1 MPSPLEDAE
10 QANGQDRGNVPS
22 TLPATTPTAAAIQ
35 NWLVSQLSALL
46 AVPPEELDV
55 REPFASYGLGSTEL
69 VTLSG
74 ELEEWLGR
82 KLSPALAYEY
92 PTIASLSQYLAG
104 DFDTE
109 TAASQDRAA
118 TTEPIAIIGIG
129 CRFPGAHGP
138 RAFWQLLR
146 AGVDAITEVPPER
159 FDLNVVYDPDPATPG
174 TINTR
179 WGGFLEQVD
188 QFDAHFF
195 GISPREAAR
204 MDPQQRLLLEVAW
217 EALEDAGQA
226 VERLAGTSAGV
237 FIGIATNDYGRI
249 QLSDPTL
256 IDAYAGTGNA
266 LSIAANRLSY
276 VFDFRGPSLAVDTA
290 CSSSLVAVHLAC
302 QSLRNGESTLALAG
316 GVNLILSPDIT
327 INFTKAGALAPDG
340 RCKTFDARANGF
352 VRSEG
357 VGVVVLKPLTRALA
371 DGDPIYAVIRG
382 SAVNQDGRSNGLMAP
397 NPLAQEAV
405 LREAYRR
412 AGVSPGQV
420 QYVEAHGTG
429 TFLGDPI
436 EARALGT
443 VLATERLDGDL
454 CAIGSVKT
462 NIGHLEAAAGVAG
475 LVKVALALKHRQL
488 PPSLHFQEPNP
499 HIPFATLPLRVQTV
513 LEPWPE
519 GSSPALAGVSSFGFG
534 GTNAHVVL
542 QEAPSTLY
550 EAEQPEEHAGNNG
563 QLVASPAQASW
574 LFPLSA
580 RSPQALQALARAYQ
594 EVLTTHEVTPSLQD
608 LCYTVS
614 VRRSH
619 HDHRLAVAG
628 SSREELD
635 EGLAAFLRGEARS
648 GLSSGRAAAGRR
660 KKLVFVFSGQGSQ
673 WHGMGKML
681 LAQEPVFREALEQC
695 DQVMQAYTD
704 WSVLQTITSG
714 EESSSRLN
722 EVDVVQPTLFA
733 MQVALAALWRSWS
746 VVPDAV
752 VGHSMGEV
760 AGAYVAGA
768 LSLEDAARVI
778 CRRSRLAKRTSG
790 QGAMAVV
797 DLSFAQA
804 QQVLAG
810 YENRVSIAASNSP
823 TSTVLSGDPAA
834 LRAIMEHL
842 QQQDVFCRSV
852 NVDFASHS
860 PQMDSL
866 RADLLHA
873 LEGLRPHTASLPIYS
888 TVTGTVSD
896 GLTCDANYW
905 VRNLREPVLFSTM
918 VQRLLEDGH
927 DIFLEISPHPILLGA
942 IQQGLRHAEREG
954 HTLPSLR
961 REEDERLVMLGSLGA
976 LYALG
981 YPVDWRTLYSADS
994 RCVSLPSYPW
1004 QRERC
1009 WLDTASSALSAHR
1022 APLKHHQSVPPVSDH
1037 NREKRS
1043 QVQELLDD
1051 WCYELQWHRQDDQQ
1065 EPPPSRTAPG
1075 TWLILADQSG
1085 VGEDFAALA
1094 EAAGEES
1101 VLVRPGETYAGLES
1115 GHYYL
1120 RPGHREDVQQLLA
1133 AVLGSEHPPCRGII
1147 HLWSLDAPSAEAT
1160 TASSLEGAQ
1169 TLSCGTAL
1177 SLVQELGHKEAADC
1191 PRLWL
1196 VTRGAQAVEQTSGSL
1211 AIAQAPLWG
1220 LGRAIAQEHPTL
1232 WGGLVDLDANDS
1244 PQESAAHLWAAV
1256 ARTDG
1261 EDQLAFRQGRGYV
1274 ARLGRTRPSI
1284 EQQPT
1289 FRWRP
1294 DGTYLITGGLGD
1306 LGLLV
1311 ARWMV
1316 EQGARRLIL
1325 LGRTQLPPRAAWRE
1339 VETGGRLA
1347 QQITAVR
1354 DLEALGASIHLA
1366 AVDVADEER
1375 LRAFLDEF
1383 RAEGWPPIRGV
1394 VHLAGVVE
1402 GQPLLALNPATFN
1415 PVLRPKT
1422 VGSWLLHCLLR
1433 DDPLDFFVL
1442 FSSAASLLGVMGQG
1456 QGSYAAA
1463 NAFLDS
1469 LAHHRLLQ
1477 GLPALSLNWGP
1488 WSQIGLAARYERT
1501 ERLARR
1507 GIDSIA
1513 PEQGLATLEQLF
1525 QASTAQVVVMPVNW
1539 PQLRRSFPSVDASPL
1554 FACLPREDR
1563 DAFSASA
1570 DVQAKALV
1578 TRATLLAASSEERAL
1593 LVQSYLYA
1601 QIARVLGLST
1611 ANFDEQQPLNTLGL
1625 DSLMAVEL
1633 KNRIA
1638 VDLGV
1643 KVSVV
1648 QFLEGLSIEQVAAQ
1662 VLMLLSTSPPATETS
1677 TDTLFS
1683 ENGSHATPGP
1693 ASDIFAPLSY
1703 GQRTMWFLCQFA
1715 PEVASYGVPVLARIQ
1730 AELDVPVL
1738 RRALQA
1744 LLDRHASLRTTYIL
1758 QDGVP
1763 MQHVHAHA
1771 VLSFQEEEISGWSEA
1786 ELKERLVQET
1796 NRPFDL
1802 ACGPLLRASLFT
1814 RSAWDFTLLLTVHHI
1829 AIDFWSLDILLN
1841 ELRILYLAEKTGIP
1855 SVLPPLPAQY
1865 TNYVAWQTRLITSE
1879 EGERLWAYW
1888 QQRLAGKFSVL
1899 ALPTDRPRPPIQTY
1913 HGASYTFGLDEQLVE
1928 QLKELTKAEGV
1939 TLYMTLLAA
1948 FQVLLHRY
1956 TGQDDIMVGTPAVG
1970 RSRSEF
1976 EEIVGYFANPIPL
1989 LADLSARPSFAQF
2002 LAQVRRTVM
2011 TALEHQDYPV
2021 ELLVERLHLPR
2032 DPSRTALFQ
2041 VLFGWDKPYQRKEQH
2056 ALPGLAGMDSWI
2068 SAENL
2073 STASFALDCQVA
2085 LLDLM
2090 VIILDTGTSLQ
2101 VLVQYNSDLFTART
2115 IERMARHFQTLLQSI
2130 VAHPHQSVSSLP
2142 LLPAAEQ
2149 HQLCVEW
2156 NSTQAPYPH
2165 DRCLH
2170 ELFETQVERTPEAVA
2185 LVAGV
2190 THLSYRELNRQAN
2203 QVAHYLRKLGVG
2215 PDALVGLCMERSVD
2229 LFVGLL
2235 GILKAGGAY
2244 VPLDAALPSGRLEF
2258 ILADTGVSVLLTQAR
2273 LVDRLPAHQ
2282 AQVVCLDTEKAAIAQ
2297 ERETN
2302 PVSEA
2307 KAQHLAYVIYTSG
2320 STGTPKGVLVPHQAV
2335 VNHNMAVARQFGL
2348 QASDRIL
2355 QFHSI
2360 SFDAA
2365 VEELFPSWLSGA
2377 AIVLPRD
2384 GMPAPDG
2391 ELLRLI
2397 EYEQLTVLNLPTA
2410 YWHEWVS
2417 ALSDLKV
2424 GVPAPLRLV
2433 VVGGEK
2439 ILPERVS
2446 TWQRVAGA
2454 QVRWINTYGPTET
2467 TVIATLHEPASETH
2481 SQSGDAEIP
2490 IGRPLANVR
2499 VYILDER
2506 LQPVPVGMVGE
2517 LYIGGVGLARG
2528 YLQRPDLTAEQFV
2541 PDPFSEQPGS
2551 RLYRTGDLARY
2562 QPDGAIAF
2570 VGRHDQ
2576 QVKIRG
2582 FRVELGEVETVLRRH
2597 PAVREAVVIHDE
2609 GNGGGRLVGYVV
2621 TEPEQEVSGSELRG
2635 FLQQRLPEYMVPT
2648 TFVELDVLPHTPTGK
2663 VDRQALPLPA
2673 PSRPDLAQPFV
2684 APRTPAEETLAGI
2697 WTEVLRIERVGIHD
2711 NFFELGGHSLLATQ
2725 VMSRVRSVFAVELP
2739 LRRFFESPTVAGLA
2753 ESLDSVQQ
2761 TEQHLQGPPLLPVSG
2776 NGETRSTPEHLLT
2789 RIGELSEVEVDTLL
2803 GELLAEE
2810 ESH

>member
-1 MPSPLEDAE
+1 ME
-10 QANGQDRGNVPS
+10 NVLG
-22 TLPATTPTAAAIQ
+22 TLPATPPTAAAIQ
-35 NWLVSQLSALL
+35 DWLVAQLSTLL
-46 AVPPEELDV
+46 AVQPEEIDV

-92 PTIASLSQYLAG
+92 PTIATLSQYLAG
-104 DFDTE
+104 DLDAE
-109 TAASQDRAA
+109 AAASRDQA
-118 TTEPIAIIGIG
+118 TITEPIAIIGIG

-138 RAFWQLLR
+138 EAFWELLR
-146 AGVDAITEVPPER
+146 TGVDAITEVPPER
-159 FDLNVVYDPDPATPG
+159 FDLNVLYDPDPTTPG

-188 QFDAHFF
+188 QFDCHFF

-226 VERLAGTSAGV
+226 LERLAGTSTGV

-249 QLSDPTL
+249 QLGDPTL

-290 CSSSLVAVHLAC
+290 CSSSLVAIHLAC

-316 GVNLILSPDIT
+316 GVNLILAPDIT

-340 RCKTFDARANGF
+340 RCKAFDARANGF

-357 VGVVVLKPLTRALA
+357 VGVVVLKPLSRALA
-371 DGDPIYAVIRG
+371 AGDPIYAVIRG

-405 LREAYRR
+405 LHEAYKR

-443 VLATERLDGDL
+443 VLATERPEGDL

-475 LVKVALALKHRQL
+475 LIKVALALKHRQL

-499 HIPFATLPLRVQTV
+499 HIPFDTLSLQVQTR

-519 GSSPALAGVSSFGFG
+519 GVGPALAGVSSFGFG

-542 QEAPSTLY
+542 QEAPLAACETEQREEY
-550 EAEQPEEHAGNNG
+550 ERDSD
-563 QLVASPAQASW
+563 QLVINPAQSSW
-574 LFPLSA
+574 LLPLSA
-580 RSPQALQALARAYQ
+580 RSPGALQALARAYQ
-594 EVLTTHEVTPSLQD
+594 EVLATHEVTPSLQD
-608 LCYTVS
+608 LCYTAS
-614 VRRSH
+614 VRRNH
-619 HDHRLAVAG
+619 HDYRLAIAG
-628 SSREELD
+628 SSREEFD
-635 EGLAAFLRGEARS
+635 EGLAAFLRGEARH
-648 GLSSGRAAAGRR
+648 GLASGRVVAGRR
-660 KKLVFVFSGQGSQ
+660 KKLVFVFPGHGAQ
-673 WHGMGKML
+673 WHGMGRML

-704 WSVLQTITSG
+704 WSVLQELIAEASA
-714 EESSSRLN
+714 SRLH
-722 EVDVVQPTLFA
+722 EVDVIQGVLFA
-733 MQVALAALWRSWS
+733 LQVALATLWRSWG

-760 AGAYVAGA
+760 AAAWVAGV
-768 LSLEDAARVI
+768 LSLEDAARII
-778 CRRSRLAKRTSG
+778 CCRGHLTKRTRG
-790 QGAMAVV
+790 QGAMVAV

-804 QQVLAG
+804 QQVLTG
-810 YENRVSIAASNSP
+810 SEDRVSIAASNSP
-823 TSTVLSGDPAA
+823 TSTVLSGDPVA
-834 LRAIMEHL
+834 LRTMMEQL
-842 QQQDVFCRSV
+842 QRQDIFCRLV

-860 PQMDSL
+860 PQMGPL

-873 LEGLRPHTASLPIYS
+873 LEGLRPHAASLPIYS

-896 GLTCDANYW
+896 GLICDATYW
-905 VRNLREPVLFSTM
+905 MRNLREPVLFSAT

-927 DIFLEISPHPILLGA
+927 DIFVEISPHPILLGA

-954 HTLPSLR
+954 NTLPSLR
-961 REEDERLVMLGSLGA
+961 REEDERLVMQGSLGA

-981 YPVDWRTLYSADS
+981 YPVDWSALYSADNH
-994 RCVSLPSYPW
+994 CVSLPFYPW

-1009 WLDTASSALSAHR
+1009 WLDTASSASSIRR
-1022 APLKHHQSVPPVSDH
+1022 APSSHHYLPAVDDH
-1037 NREKRS
+1037 NREENAR
-1043 QVQELLDD
+1043 VQELLGD
-1051 WCYELQWHRQDDQQ
+1051 WCYELQWHPQGDQQ
-1065 EPPPSRTAPG
+1065 EPPPSPTAAG
-1075 TWLILADQSG
+1075 AWLIFADRIG

-1094 EAAGEES
+1094 KAAGEES
-1101 VLVRPGETYAGLES
+1101 VLVRPGETYTCLES
-1115 GHYYL
+1115 GHYCL
-1120 RPGHREDVQQLLA
+1120 RPGHREDIQQLLT
-1133 AVLGSEHPPCRGII
+1133 AVLGPDRPSCRGII
-1147 HLWSLDAPSAEAT
+1147 HLWSLDAPPAEIT
-1160 TASSLEGAQ
+1160 TTSTLETTQILG
-1169 TLSCGTAL
+1169 CGTAL
-1177 SLVQELGHKEAADC
+1177 SLVQALGHKEGAGG

-1196 VTRGAQAVEQTSGSL
+1196 ITQGAQAVEQTSGSL

-1220 LGRAIAQEHPTL
+1220 FGRAVAQEHPTL
-1232 WGGLVDLDANDS
+1232 WGGLVDLAPDAS
-1244 PQESAAHLWAAV
+1244 PKENAAHLWAALSR
-1256 ARTDG
+1256 ADG

-1274 ARLGRTRPSI
+1274 ARLMRTRPSI

-1339 VETGGRLA
+1339 VESGSRLTR
-1347 QQITAVR
+1347 QIAAIR
-1354 DLEALGASIHLA
+1354 ELEALGASIHLA
-1366 AVDVADEER
+1366 AVDVADEAR

-1402 GQPLLALNPATFN
+1402 GQPLLTLNPATFN

-1422 VGSWLLHCLLR
+1422 VGGWLLHCLLQ

-1456 QGSYAAA
+1456 QASYAAA
-1463 NAFLDS
+1463 NAFLDA
-1469 LAHHRLLQ
+1469 LAYYRRFQ

-1488 WSQIGLAARYERT
+1488 WSQVGLAARYERT

-1507 GIDSIA
+1507 GIDSIT

-1525 QASTAQVVVMPVNW
+1525 HAGAAQVVVMPVHW
-1539 PQLRRSFPSVDASPL
+1539 PRLRRSFPSVDVTPL
-1554 FACLPREDR
+1554 FACLPREGK
-1563 DAFSASA
+1563 DAFPVSDDAP
-1570 DVQAKALV
+1570 AKGLL
-1578 TRATLLAASSEERAL
+1578 TRATLLAMSSEERAR
-1593 LVQSYLYA
+1593 LVQSYLRA

-1648 QFLEGLSIEQVAAQ
+1648 QFLEGLSIEQVAVQ
-1662 VLMLLSTSPPATETS
+1662 VVTLLSTSPPATETS

-1683 ENGSHATPGP
+1683 ENGNHATAGL

-1715 PEVASYGVPVLARIQ
+1715 PEVASYGVPVLAHIQ

-1744 LLDRHASLRTTYIL
+1744 LLDRHAALRTTYTL

-1763 MQHVHAHA
+1763 MQSVHSSA
-1771 VLSFQEEEISGWSEA
+1771 VLSFQEEDISGWSGA
-1786 ELKERLVQET
+1786 ELKERLVHET

-1802 ACGPLLRASLFT
+1802 VNGPLLRASLFT
-1814 RSAWDFTLLLTVHHI
+1814 RSAQDFTLLLTVHHI

-1841 ELRILYLAEKTGIP
+1841 ELRIFYLAEKTGLP
-1855 SVLPPLPAQY
+1855 AVLPPLQAQY
-1865 TNYVAWQTRLITSE
+1865 TDYVAWQSRLIANE

-1888 QQRLAGKFSVL
+1888 QQRLAGKLPVL

-1976 EEIVGYFANPIPL
+1976 EEIVGYFANPVPL
-1989 LADLSARPSFAQF
+1989 LADLSAHPSFTQF
-2002 LAQVRRTVM
+2002 LVQVRRIVM

-2041 VLFGWDKPYQRKEQH
+2041 VFFGWDKPYQQKEQR
-2056 ALPGLAGMDSWI
+2056 ATAGLAGMDNWI
-2068 SAENL
+2068 NAENL

-2090 VIILDTGTSLQ
+2090 VIVLDAGPSLQ
-2101 VLVQYNSDLFTART
+2101 VLVQYNTDLFTAAT
-2115 IERMARHFQTLLQSI
+2115 IERMAQHFETLLQSI

-2142 LLPAAEQ
+2142 LLTAAEQ

-2156 NSTQAPYPH
+2156 NSTQTPYPH
-2165 DRCLH
+2165 DQCLQ
-2170 ELFETQVERTPEAVA
+2170 ELFEAQVERTPEAVA
-2185 LVAGV
+2185 LVSEE

-2203 QVAHYLRKLGVG
+2203 QVAHHLRKLGVG
-2215 PDALVGLCMERSVD
+2215 PDTLVGLCMERSVD
-2229 LFVGLL
+2229 LFIGLL

-2244 VPLDAALPSGRLEF
+2244 VPLDAALPLSRLEF

-2273 LVDRLPAHQ
+2273 LRDRLPAHQ
-2282 AQVVCLDTEKAAIAQ
+2282 SRVVCLDTEKTTIAQ
-2297 ERETN
+2297 ESETN

-2335 VNHNMAVARQFGL
+2335 VNHNIAVAKKFGL
-2348 QASDRIL
+2348 QAGDRIL

-2377 AIVLPRD
+2377 AVVLPRD
-2384 GMPAPDG
+2384 GMPAPGG
-2391 ELLRLI
+2391 ELLHLI
-2397 EYEQLTVLNLPTA
+2397 EHEQLTVLNLPTA

-2417 ALSDLKV
+2417 ALSDLSV
-2424 GVPAPLRLV
+2424 RLPASLRLV

-2439 ILPERVS
+2439 VLPERAS
-2446 TWQRVAGA
+2446 AWQRVAGA
-2454 QVRWINTYGPTET
+2454 QVRWMNTYGPTET
-2467 TVIATLHEPASETH
+2467 TVIATLHEPASDKRERAD
-2481 SQSGDAEIP
+2481 DAEVP
-2490 IGRPLANVR
+2490 IGRPLANVQ

-2506 LQPVPVGMVGE
+2506 LQPIPRGMVGE

-2541 PDPFSEQPGS
+2541 PDPFGEQPGS

-2562 QPDGAIAF
+2562 QPDGTITF
-2570 VGRHDQ
+2570 VGRRDQ

-2597 PAVREAVVIHDE
+2597 PAVREAVVIYD
-2609 GNGGGRLVGYVV
+2609 GRNGSGRLVGYVV
-2621 TEPEQEVSGSELRG
+2621 AESEQETSGSELRG
-2635 FLQQRLPEYMVPT
+2635 FLQQWLPEYMVPA
-2648 TFVELDVLPHTPTGK
+2648 TFVALDVLPYTRTGK
-2663 VDRQALPLPA
+2663 VDRQALPLPT

-2684 APRTPAEETLAGI
+2684 APRTPTEETLVGI

-2725 VMSRVRSVFAVELP
+2725 VMSRVRTVFAADLP
-2739 LRRFFESPTVAGLA
+2739 LRRFFETPTVAGLA
-2753 ESLDSVQQ
+2753 ESLDSLQQ
-2761 TEQHLQGPPLLPVSG
+2761 TGQHLQTPPLLPVAG
-2776 NGETRSTPEHLLT
+2776 NGETRSAPEHLLT
-2789 RIGELSEVEVDTLL
+2789 RISELSEAEVDTLL